1 MTMHSFKP
9 LVALL
14 AVATSWLH
22 HGAAAQSLPEPVV
35 QAFTRAGIPRQAIGV
50 LVQDVSATVPT
61 MQLNADSAFNPA
73 SVMKLVTTNAA
84 LELLG
89 PAFTWRTQAFA
100 TGLQSGDVLQGDLV
114 VRGGGDPK
122 LVVENFWLFL
132 RQVRARGIREIRGN
146 LVLDRSYFQAAVTDP
161 AAFDGDPH
169 RPYNAAP
176 DALLLNYRAL
186 SLRFLPDAAAGM
198 VRVSTEPA
206 VDGYPVATPQ
216 LGGGACND
224 WKRALRGRPGANGIN
239 FDGVYPASC
248 GERTWSMHAWQVSAD
263 QYFGLVFRQ
272 IWRELGGV
280 FTGDIRAGAVP
291 ADARLLVEWRSPAL
305 SEVVRDINKYSNNVM
320 AHQLLLTIGT
330 QVSGQPGDIQGGGD
344 AVRAWLAAKGIS
356 APELVI
362 DNGSGL
368 SRSAQL
374 TPRMLG
380 KLLVSAFHSPSMA
393 EFMSSMPLAGL
404 DGTMR
409 NRLQQIAGTSHIKT
423 GSLNS
428 VRSIAGYVLA
438 ASGRRYAVV
447 SIVNHANAPASQA
460 AHDALLRWIVEK
472 G

>member
-1 MTMHSFKP
+1 
-9 LVALL
+9 
-14 AVATSWLH
+14 
-22 HGAAAQSLPEPVV
+22 
-35 QAFTRAGIPRQAIGV
+35 
-50 LVQDVSATVPT
+50 
-61 MQLNADSAFNPA
+61 
-73 SVMKLVTTNAA
+73 
-84 LELLG
+84 
-89 PAFTWRTQAFA
+89 
-100 TGLQSGDVLQGDLV
+100 VLQGDLV